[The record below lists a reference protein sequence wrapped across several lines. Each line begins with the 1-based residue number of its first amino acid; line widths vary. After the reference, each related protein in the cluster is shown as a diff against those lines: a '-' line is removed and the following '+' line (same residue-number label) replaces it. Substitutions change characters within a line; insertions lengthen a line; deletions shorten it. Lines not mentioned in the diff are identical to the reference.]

1 MGKWMLAIV
10 VAHALAVSLAS
21 AQGAND
27 EAALQATRAVAE
39 AQQKYMH
46 SHPQAGYA
54 CKLEDLQVAGLID
67 AAIASGKANGYK
79 FDLRCPGKAMP
90 RTEYEFVAKPAD
102 FSKTGGKTYCTTQRA
117 GVQFSTDGQGKT
129 CLSGN
134 QLVK

>member
-1 MGKWMLAIV
+1 MRKPMLAAAV
-10 VAHALAVSLAS
+10 VCALLVILANAQS
-21 AQGAND
+21 AN
-27 EAALQATRAVAE
+27 EESALQATRTVAE

-54 CKLEDLQVAGLID
+54 CKLEDLQSAGLID
-67 AAIASGKANGYK
+67 TAIASGKANGYK

-102 FSKTGGKTYCTTQRA
+102 SKTGGKTYCTTQRA
-117 GVQFSTDGQGKT
+117 GILFSTDGQGKT